1 MGGGGGGGAGA
12 APRRDSLPGSG
23 AYGYAL
29 PDEDEFSKEPPLLPP
44 HLRNIV
50 LNSPPPSLTDPD
62 PLTLLTPQH
71 VTLTHLYCTAIV
83 NGVMVQAISQRYRR
97 KATTTLYYCVVR

>member
-1 MGGGGGGGAGA
+1 M
-12 APRRDSLPGSG
+12 
-23 AYGYAL
+23 
-29 PDEDEFSKEPPLLPP
+29 
-44 HLRNIV
+44 